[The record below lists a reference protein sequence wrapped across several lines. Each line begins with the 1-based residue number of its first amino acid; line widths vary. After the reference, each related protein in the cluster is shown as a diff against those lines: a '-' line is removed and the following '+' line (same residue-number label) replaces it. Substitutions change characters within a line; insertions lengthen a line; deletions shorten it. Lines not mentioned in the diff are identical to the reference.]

1 MRSIRA
7 RLLVGL
13 LLLVAVV
20 SLIVGSITYR
30 RVLGEASTLFD
41 YQLRQM
47 ALSLGDQA
55 SYLAE
60 DELPP
65 NPENS
70 DFVIQIWDASSGRRI
85 TSPGLPFLDTAIL
98 GYSDLTVQ
106 NERWRVYARETQT
119 SVIQVAQPWAVRE
132 RLARQAALRVIVP
145 LLLLLPLMA
154 AAAAWI
160 ISRAMRPLKSITTQI
175 EHRDIHSLSPVAAAD
190 LPAEVSPLVEELN
203 RLLGRL
209 AAAFASQRDFVADAA
224 HELRSPL
231 TALSLHLQLVDRAR
245 DDAERSAATARLRAA
260 IDRATH
266 LVSQMLTLARNEP
279 EGVPVNAAPTALAAI
294 ARDAAADVQ
303 PLAQQHRIRIELDTP
318 QEVAVPGDAEA
329 LQILVRNLL
338 DNAIRY
344 SPEDSTVRV
353 RAFCSPGGQPVLEVQ
368 DQGPGIAPSDRPRA
382 FARFYRAP
390 DASEGGSGLGLA
402 IVKAI
407 AERHGAQV
415 ALADAAPHGLQVVV
429 TFPKPSGTGS

>member
-13 LLLVAVV
+13 LLLVTVV

-47 ALSLGDQA
+47 ALSLGEQA
-55 SYLAE
+55 SYLSSPYA
-60 DELPP
+60 LPS
-65 NPENS
+65 NPNS
-70 DFVIQIWDASSGRRI
+70 DFAIQIWDIFGKRI
-85 TSPGLPFLDTAIL
+85 ISSPGLPFLDTATL

-106 NERWRVYARETQT
+106 NERWRVYALETES

-132 RLARQAALRVIVP
+132 RLAREAALRVIVP

-154 AAAAWI
+154 LAAAWI
-160 ISRAMRPLKSITTQI
+160 IARAMRPLKSITTQI

-190 LPAEVSPLVEELN
+190 LPAEVSPLVDELN

-245 DDAERSAATARLRAA
+245 DDTERALATTRLRAA

-266 LVSQMLTLARNEP
+266 LVSQLLTLARNEP
-279 EGVPVNAAPTALAAI
+279 QGVPVNAAPAALGGI
-294 ARDAAADVQ
+294 VRDALGDVQ
-303 PLAQQHRIRIELDTP
+303 PLAQQRRIRIELEESG
-318 QEVAVPGDAEA
+318 EVTVRADAEA
-329 LQILVRNLL
+329 LRILVRNLL

-353 RAFCSPGGQPVLEVQ
+353 RAARHPGGAAMLEVA
-368 DQGPGIAPSDRPRA
+368 DQGPGIAPSDHARA

-415 ALADAAPHGLQVVV
+415 ALAAVDPNGLRVVV
-429 TFPKPSGTGS
+429 TFPTAA

>member
-13 LLLVAVV
+13 LLLVTVV

-47 ALSLGDQA
+47 AISLGEQA
-55 SYLAE
+55 TYLSSPYA
-60 DELPP
+60 LPV
-65 NPENS
+65 NPNS
-70 DFVIQIWDASSGRRI
+70 DFAIQIWDIYGKRI
-85 TSPGLPFLDTAIL
+85 ISSPGLPFLDTATL

-106 NERWRVYARETQT
+106 NERWRVYARENETGT

-160 ISRAMRPLKSITTQI
+160 IARAMRPLKSITTQI

-190 LPAEVSPLVEELN
+190 LPAEVSPLVDELN

-245 DDAERSAATARLRAA
+245 DDNERAIATTRLRAA

-266 LVSQMLTLARNEP
+266 LVSQLLTLARNEP
-279 EGVPVNAAPTALAAI
+279 QGVPVTSIPAALATI
-294 ARDAAADVQ
+294 VRDALSEVQ
-303 PLAQQHRIRIELDTP
+303 PLAQQRRIRIEFDESADATVRADT
-318 QEVAVPGDAEA
+318 EA
-329 LQILVRNLL
+329 LRIMVRNLL

-353 RAFCSPGGQPVLEVQ
+353 RAARSPAGAAVLEVA
-368 DQGPGIAPSDRPRA
+368 DEGPGIAPGDHSRA

-415 ALADAAPHGLQVVV
+415 TLASADPHGLRVVV
-429 TFPKPSGTGS
+429 TFPASA

>member
-13 LLLVAVV
+13 LLLVAAV
-20 SLIVGSITYR
+20 SLIVGAITYR

-41 YQLRQM
+41 YQLSQM

-55 SYLAE
+55 ASLPEY
-60 DELPP
+60 ELPA

-70 DFVIQIWDASSGRRI
+70 DFVIQIWNVFTGRRI
-85 TSPGLPFLDTAIL
+85 WSPGFPFLDSATL
-98 GYSDLTVQ
+98 GYSDVTLQ
-106 NERWRVYARETQT
+106 NERWRVYAWPTETNI
-119 SVIQVAQPWAVRE
+119 IQVAQPWAVRE
-132 RLARQAALRVIVP
+132 RLAREAALRVIVP

-160 ISRAMRPLKSITTQI
+160 IARAMRPLKSITTQI
-175 EHRDIHSLSPVAAAD
+175 EHRDIHSLAPVAAAD

-203 RLLGRL
+203 RLLVRL

-231 TALSLHLQLVDRAR
+231 TALSLHLQLVERAR
-245 DDAERSAATARLRAA
+245 DDNERAVATERLRAA

-266 LVSQMLTLARNEP
+266 LVSQLLTLARNEP
-279 EGVPVNAAPTALAAI
+279 AGVPVNAAPVALGAI
-294 ARDAAADVQ
+294 VREAVGDVQ
-303 PLAQQHRIRIELDTP
+303 PLAQQRRIRIELDAP
-318 QEVAVPGDAEA
+318 GELAVQADAEA
-329 LQILVRNLL
+329 LGILVRNLL

-344 SPEDSTVRV
+344 SPEDSVVQV
-353 RAFCSPGGQPVLEVQ
+353 RALRNPGGQAVLEVA
-368 DQGPGIAPSDRPRA
+368 DQGPGIAPTDRPRA

-415 ALADAAPHGLQVVV
+415 ALADADPHGLRVVV
-429 TFPKPSGTGS
+429 TFPSV

>member
-1 MRSIRA
+1 
-7 RLLVGL
+7 
-13 LLLVAVV
+13 
-20 SLIVGSITYR
+20 
-30 RVLGEASTLFD
+30 
-41 YQLRQM
+41 
-47 ALSLGDQA
+47 
-55 SYLAE
+55 
-60 DELPP
+60 
-65 NPENS
+65 
-70 DFVIQIWDASSGRRI
+70 
-85 TSPGLPFLDTAIL
+85 
-98 GYSDLTVQ
+98 
-106 NERWRVYARETQT
+106 
-119 SVIQVAQPWAVRE
+119 VRE

-160 ISRAMRPLKSITTQI
+160 IARAMRPLKSITTQI

-190 LPAEVSPLVEELN
+190 LPAEVSPLVDELN

-245 DDAERSAATARLRAA
+245 DDNERAIATTRLRAA

-266 LVSQMLTLARNEP
+266 LVSQLLTLARNEP
-279 EGVPVNAAPTALAAI
+279 QGVPVNSIPASLATI
-294 ARDAAADVQ
+294 VRDALSEVQ
-303 PLAQQHRIRIELDTP
+303 PLAQQRRIRIEFDESADATVRADT
-318 QEVAVPGDAEA
+318 EA
-329 LQILVRNLL
+329 LRILVRNLL

-353 RAFCSPGGQPVLEVQ
+353 RAARSPAGAVLEVA
-368 DQGPGIAPSDRPRA
+368 DEGPGIAPSDRSRA

-407 AERHGAQV
+407 AERHGAQI
-415 ALADAAPHGLQVVV
+415 ALESGDPHGLRVVV
-429 TFPKPSGTGS
+429 TFPAAA

>member
-1 MRSIRA
+1 MRSIGA

-47 ALSLGDQA
+47 ALSLGDEA
-55 SYLAE
+55 SYLSDYA
-60 DELPP
+60 LAA

-70 DFVIQIWDASSGRRI
+70 DFVIQIWDVASGRR
-85 TSPGLPFLDTAIL
+85 TYSPGFPFLDTATL

-106 NERWRVYARETQT
+106 NERWIVYALLTET

-132 RLARQAALRVIVP
+132 RLAREAALRVIVP

-160 ISRAMRPLKSITTQI
+160 IARAMRPLKSITTQI
-175 EHRDIHSLSPVAAAD
+175 EHRDIHSLAPVAAAD
-190 LPAEVSPLVEELN
+190 LPAEVAPLVEELN
-203 RLLGRL
+203 RLLGRV

-231 TALSLHLQLVDRAR
+231 TALSLQLQLVERAR
-245 DDAERSAATARLRAA
+245 DDTARTLATGRLRAA

-266 LVSQMLTLARNEP
+266 LVSQLLTLARNEP
-279 EGVPVNAAPTALAAI
+279 AGLPVDAAPAALGPI
-294 ARDAAADVQ
+294 AREAVGDVQ
-303 PLAQQHRIRIELDTP
+303 PLAQQRRIRIEVDAP
-318 QEVAVPGDAEA
+318 GEVAVRADAEA
-329 LQILVRNLL
+329 LRILVRNLL

-344 SPEDSTVRV
+344 SPEDSTVSV
-353 RAFCSPGGQPVLEVQ
+353 RASRNPGGPAVLEVA
-368 DQGPGIAPSDRPRA
+368 DQGPGIAPTDRPRA

-415 ALADAAPHGLQVVV
+415 TLADADPHGLRVVV
-429 TFPKPSGTGS
+429 TFPAS